1 MTYDPRAAAAAAMGQ
16 EPDEDALQQ
25 RIDAIDLRI
34 IDLAGLEAIPP
45 PEFLIDGYLIKNSLA
60 WLGGKPGHYKSFV
73 AVDFA
78 CCVGTGTNW
87 HGYKVT
93 KGKVLY
99 LIAEG
104 VTGLAQRF
112 RAWSRYHGVPVE
124 NVVFL
129 PMPLRLADP
138 TSIDV
143 AALASLLPAY
153 KPDLAIIDTQARVT
167 VGADENSSRDMGEF
181 VDALEVLREINN
193 STMLTVHHEPRN
205 ATNLRGSISLEG
217 GAATILRCFK
227 EGDQLT
233 IEMTKQKDAPEL
245 DELPLTAYPCGESIV
260 LDEPDPTM
268 EGKSTT
274 GNEQKIIDTLM
285 GWPGFEAPGGELRD
299 ATELSKSSFY
309 LSLGKLVNKRKVNMR
324 ESGNTKYYSVPAHLR
339 PQPHG
344 V

>member
-1 MTYDPRAAAAAAMGQ
+1 MTDKWDQAAADATAADA
-16 EPDEDALQQ
+16 EDATQTRYDQLEL
-25 RIDAIDLRI
+25 RLIDI
-34 IDLAGLEAIPP
+34 AGLEAIPP
-45 PEFLIDGYLIKNSLA
+45 PEFLIDGYLIKNTLA

-73 AVDFA
+73 AVEMA

-87 HGYKVT
+87 HGNKVRQ
-93 KGKVLY
+93 GRVLY

-112 RAWSRYHGVPVE
+112 RAWSKYNGVPITGVT
-124 NVVFL
+124 FL
-129 PMPLRLADP
+129 PLPLRLGDP
-138 TSIDV
+138 GGIDV
-143 AALASLLPAY
+143 AAFAQLLLAH
-153 KPDLAIIDTQARVT
+153 KPDLVIIDTQARVT

-181 VDALEVLREINN
+181 VDALEVLREINK

-245 DELPLTAYPCGESIV
+245 DDMLLMTWPVGESIV
-260 LDEPDPTM
+260 LDEPDPTRA
-268 EGKSTT
+268 GKSNTA
-274 GNEQKIIDTLM
+274 NEQKIIDTLM
-285 GWPGFEAPGGELRD
+285 GWPGFEAPGGELLA
-299 ATELSKSSFY
+299 ATELPKSSFY
-309 LSLGKLVNKRKVNMR
+309 SSLGRLVFKEKVTMR
-324 ESGNTKYYSVPAHLR
+324 ERGAAKYYGIPEHLR
-339 PQPHG
+339 PRPHA

>member
-1 MTYDPRAAAAAAMGQ
+1 MTYDANAAAAAAMGQ
-16 EPDEDALQQ
+16 EPDDDALQQ

-34 IDLAGLEAIPP
+34 IDLAGLEAIKP

-87 HGYKVT
+87 HGYKVA

-112 RAWSRYHGVPVE
+112 RAWSKYNGVPVE

-138 TSIDV
+138 TGLDV
-143 AALASLLPAY
+143 VAFAALLQIH
-153 KPDLAIIDTQARVT
+153 KPDLVIIDTQARVT

-181 VDALEVLREINN
+181 VDALEILREINN
-193 STMLTVHHEPRN
+193 STLLTVHHEPRN

-233 IEMTKQKDAPEL
+233 IEMPKQKDAPEL
-245 DELPLTAYPCGESIV
+245 DDLLLTVYPSDDSIV
-260 LDEPDPTM
+260 LDEPDPTAA
-268 EGKSTT
+268 GKSTT
-274 GNEQKIIDTLM
+274 ANEQKILDTLM
-285 GWPGFEAPGGELRD
+285 GWPGFEAPGGELLA

-309 LSLGKLVNKRKVNMR
+309 LSLGKLVNKNKVILR
-324 ESGNTKYYSVPAHLR
+324 PSGNTKYYSVPHHLR
-339 PQPHG
+339 PRPHG